1 MVATMP
7 SVPSL
12 FTDEPLLRSGS
23 APAEDRVAITAEDMS
38 ALTVPQLV
46 EQILQINKTAS
57 AAYLHQFAR
66 SELRHYLEHLVN
78 SQRPRG
84 RDAVWVRREAGAGI
98 LAADPL
104 D

>member
-12 FTDEPLLRSGS
+12 FSDEPILRTGAATDATRSTL
-23 APAEDRVAITAEDMS
+23 AAEDMS

-66 SELRHYLEHLVN
+66 TELCHYLEHLLN

-84 RDAVWVRREAGAGI
+84 RDAVWVRREPGAGI
-98 LAADPL
+98 LTADPL

>member
-1 MVATMP
+1 MVATM
-7 SVPSL
+7 SAVPSL
-12 FTDEPLLRSGS
+12 FSDEPLFRSGG
-23 APAEDRVAITAEDMS
+23 APAADRAAISAEDMS

-46 EQILQINKTAS
+46 GQIIQINKTAS

-66 SELRHYLEHLVN
+66 SELCHYLEHLLN

-104 D
+104 E

>member
-7 SVPSL
+7 VVPSL
-12 FTDEPLLRSGS
+12 FSDEPILRSGGV
-23 APAEDRVAITAEDMS
+23 PADDRPAIAAEDMS

-46 EQILQINKTAS
+46 EQIIQINKTAS

-66 SELRHYLEHLVN
+66 TELRHYLEHLLN

-98 LAADPL
+98 LTADPL
-104 D
+104 E

>member
-1 MVATMP
+1 MS

-23 APAEDRVAITAEDMS
+23 APTEDRVAITAEDMS